1 MLLYHIRATKEIE
14 VFQVL
19 FWISNLRFEALP
31 LQNESNLQ
39 NLREFIFLLQ
49 IHGEPFM
56 SIVYDARVHLMT
68 PKFNT
73 NV

>member
-1 MLLYHIRATKEIE
+1 MFTDLYDSWE
-14 VFQVL
+14 
-19 FWISNLRFEALP
+19 
-31 LQNESNLQ
+31 NESNLQ

>member
-39 NLREFIFLLQ
+39 NLSNSQKALIL
-49 IHGEPFM
+49 M
-56 SIVYDARVHLMT
+56 VYKV
-68 PKFNT
+68 PKI
-73 NV
+73 NVYTWTFKYDNVSF